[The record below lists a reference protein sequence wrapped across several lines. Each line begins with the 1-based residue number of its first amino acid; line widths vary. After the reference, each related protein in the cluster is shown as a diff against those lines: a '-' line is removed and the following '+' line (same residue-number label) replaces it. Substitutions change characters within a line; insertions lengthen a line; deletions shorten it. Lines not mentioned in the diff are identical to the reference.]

1 MSNNITKEIIDD
13 LNETTQNLL
22 QTISLFDQTQFNQIP
37 YKGGW
42 TAGQVAEHIFKSES
56 GIPIVLNGDNKQTSR
71 PPDQN
76 IEQIKNSFL
85 DFTSKMKSPDFI
97 LPTEDKKSREELFEN
112 LKINRAKII
121 NIANSIDL
129 SKTYYM
135 FPFPGIG
142 EMTGLEWLTFAICHS
157 KRHTR
162 QMKNIHE
169 VLNR

>member
-1 MSNNITKEIIDD
+1 MSNNSTKEIIDG

-22 QTISLFDQTQFNQIP
+22 QTISLFDHTQFNQIP
-37 YKGGW
+37 YKESW

-56 GIPIVLNGDNKQTSR
+56 GVPIVLNGNNKQTSR

-76 IEQIKNSFL
+76 IEQIKNTFL
-85 DFTSKMKSPDFI
+85 DFTSKMRSPDFI

-112 LKINRAKII
+112 LKANRAKII
-121 NIANSIDL
+121 KITNSIDL

-142 EMTGLEWLTFAICHS
+142 EMTGLEWLTFVICHS
-157 KRHTR
+157 KRHIR

-169 VLNR
+169 VLNK

>member
-1 MSNNITKEIIDD
+1 MSDNIIKEIIDD
-13 LNETTQNLL
+13 LNETTQDLL
-22 QTISLFDQTQFNQIP
+22 QTISLFDQTQFNQVP
-37 YKGGW
+37 YEESW

-56 GIPIVLNGDNKQTSR
+56 GIPIVLNGNNKQTSR

-97 LPTEDKKSREELFEN
+97 LPTEDKKSREGLFEN
-112 LKINRAKII
+112 LKNNRAKII

-142 EMTGLEWLTFAICHS
+142 EMTGLEWLTFVICHS
-157 KRHTR
+157 KRHIR
-162 QMKNIHE
+162 QMKNIHG